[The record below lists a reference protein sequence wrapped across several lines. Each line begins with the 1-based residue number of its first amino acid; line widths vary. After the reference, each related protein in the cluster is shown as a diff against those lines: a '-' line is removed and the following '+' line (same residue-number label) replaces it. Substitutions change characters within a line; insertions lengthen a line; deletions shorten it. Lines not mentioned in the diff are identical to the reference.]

1 MVIVALAA
9 HRDVILALK
18 DGSKELYQ
26 SIITAQHD
34 SNRLGL
40 YIVRQLKFGLEH
52 NLYRELGFRSPKEFL
67 LYRVIVNE
75 IKDIGENAINMMN
88 SNLTVQK
95 LVDDQVLFVREPIDE
110 ELFSQLLNLNNV
122 ATKLFEDAM
131 KAVFKR
137 DYNDADILIPK
148 RQSYVELENE
158 LIRFMSSKKMDPNLS
173 ALLRLALDCCRRV
186 LDYGRDVAELTLN
199 RTVEEFCASFARSPN
214 VKP

>member
-1 MVIVALAA
+1 M
-9 HRDVILALK
+9 K
-18 DGSKELYQ
+18 K
-26 SIITAQHD
+26 
-34 SNRLGL
+34 
-40 YIVRQLKFGLEH
+40 
-52 NLYRELGFRSPKEFL
+52 
-67 LYRVIVNE
+67 
-75 IKDIGENAINMMN
+75 
-88 SNLTVQK
+88 
-95 LVDDQVLFVREPIDE
+95 
-110 ELFSQLLNLNNV
+110 LFSQLLNLNNV

-199 RTVEEFCASFARSPN
+199 RTVEEFCASFA
-214 VKP
+214 VKFSSEQP